1 MISEVRDAATEWAFT
16 IGWRLTKRMPEA
28 AGRAVFQAAAD
39 TMWRRSGDS
48 VQQLERNLSRIDPTW
63 SRAELRDLS
72 RQGMRSY
79 LRYWFEAFRLPSWSP
94 ARISG
99 TFDLA
104 GKELMDEAVRSGTG
118 AVMVPCHM
126 ANWDHAGA
134 WGCLRFGGV
143 TTVAERLRPE
153 GLFNQF
159 LAYRQTL
166 GMDVLAIGEP
176 DIVRS
181 LVHKVKEGRILALLG
196 DRDISRNG
204 VVVDLFGEP
213 ASLPGGPALIG
224 LLSGRPVYP
233 VTMWF
238 DGDRTTGQVYPAV
251 TAPSELSRSDQVR
264 AMTQQIASA
273 FEDGIRA
280 HPTDW
285 HMLQKVWL
293 ADLDPTRRPI
303 PAS

>member
-1 MISEVRDAATEWAFT
+1 MINEFRDTATEWVFT
-16 IGWRLTKRMPEA
+16 IGWRLTKRMPEP

-39 TMWRRSGDS
+39 TMWRRRGES
-48 VQQLERNLSRIDPTW
+48 VQQLERNLSRVNSAWTSD
-63 SRAELRDLS
+63 ELRVLS
-72 RQGMRSY
+72 REGMRSY
-79 LRYWFEAFRLPSWSP
+79 LRYWFEAFRLPSWSHE
-94 ARISG
+94 RISG

-143 TTVAERLRPE
+143 TTVAERLQPE
-153 GLFNQF
+153 GLFDQF
-159 LAYRQTL
+159 LAYRQSL

-181 LVHKVKEGRILALLG
+181 LIRKVKEGRILALLG
-196 DRDISRNG
+196 DRDISQNG
-204 VVVDLFGEP
+204 VEVNLFGEP
-213 ASLPGGPALIG
+213 ASLPAGPALIG
-224 LLSGRPVYP
+224 LLTGRPVYP

-251 TAPSELSRSDQVR
+251 TAPSDLPRGEQVR
-264 AMTQQIASA
+264 AMTQQIAHA

-293 ADLDPTRRPI
+293 ADLDPARRV
-303 PAS
+303 AQSS